1 MPALQDPLAGVRRGW
16 GGRMGLGHD
25 GIRSVKFVRTLGLG
39 SNGAVTNY
47 DYYVDFLGQG
57 VMQ

>member
-1 MPALQDPLAGVRRGW
+1 
-16 GGRMGLGHD
+16 MGLGHD